1 MTATEIRIEIAKK
14 FDLEPREVRCY
25 HCNNWGYN
33 RGLCMNSMGES
44 RCKLRKGS
52 EIKITASYQY
62 CRGFD
67 YVGQGKA

>member
-14 FDLEPREVRCY
+14 FDLEPKEVRCY
-25 HCNNWGYN
+25 HCKNWGYN

-52 EIKITASYQY
+52 ERKITASYQY

>member
-14 FDLEPREVRCY
+14 FNLEPKEVRCY
-25 HCNNWGYN
+25 HCKSWGYN
-33 RGLCMNSMGES
+33 CGLSMNGYGES

-52 EIKITASYQY
+52 ERKITASYQF

-67 YVGQGKA
+67 YVGNK